1 MFELFCARLINLS
14 GKEINDENNPA
25 GDIQI
30 EFMGLRPGEKL
41 FEELLIGD
49 NVSPTEHVRI
59 LKAHE
64 DFLTKEVIHNYL
76 KKLKIAEENGD
87 VIELKEILKAVVVGF
102 TPEKEITDVLTL
114 QKEN

>member
-1 MFELFCARLINLS
+1 MTSVQSLTEYPSILGGRVKTLHPKIFGGILNRV
-14 GKEINDENNPA
+14 NNEQ
-25 GDIQI
+25 D
-30 EFMGLRPGEKL
+30 
-41 FEELLIGD
+41 D
-49 NVSPTEHVRI
+49 
-59 LKAHE
+59 
-64 DFLTKEVIHNYL
+64 DDL